1 MVENLPKLVC
11 TSPPSK
17 DHTYGI
23 SELLVVEAQQAAS
36 AVDCDAESPVDEV
49 YDFGEICC
57 YSEVSSSD
65 STEASSDLDL
75 HGSTSPGRQAKSR
88 HSWIKPED
96 DADDEEQKRLEG
108 VRALLNLASATKVD
122 SMKKSRRHDVGGP
135 LWAKA
140 VSTRLKKQ
148 NKRIGKVQKK
158 NLNKRIGEV
167 QKKKSNKS
175 KGRKKRK
182 VVRKRAS

>member
-11 TSPPSK
+11 TPPPSK
-17 DHTYGI
+17 DHTYGF
-23 SELLVVEAQQAAS
+23 SELLVVEAQQAAL

-49 YDFGEICC
+49 YDFGEIYC

-65 STEASSDLDL
+65 SHEVSSDLDS
-75 HGSTSPGRQAKSR
+75 HSSSSTGHQAKSR

-122 SMKKSRRHDVGGP
+122 SMKKSRRHDVGGS

-148 NKRIGKVQKK
+148 NKRIGTVQRKK
-158 NLNKRIGEV
+158 L
-167 QKKKSNKS
+167 NKS
-175 KGRKKRK
+175 KGRNKRK
-182 VVRKRAS
+182 VVRKRMR

>member
-11 TSPPSK
+11 TPPPSK
-17 DHTYGI
+17 DHTYSF

-49 YDFGEICC
+49 YDFGEIYCN
-57 YSEVSSSD
+57 SEVSSSD
-65 STEASSDLDL
+65 SCEASSDLDL
-75 HGSTSPGRQAKSR
+75 RHSTSPGGQAKSR
-88 HSWIKPED
+88 RSWIKPED

-122 SMKKSRRHDVGGP
+122 SVKKPRRHAVDG
-135 LWAKA
+135 LLRAKA

-158 NLNKRIGEV
+158 KL
-167 QKKKSNKS
+167 NKS
-175 KGRKKRK
+175 KGRNKRK
-182 VVRKRAS
+182 VVRKRTR